1 MYDDFLEKINDNVFK
16 EKVENHLRK
25 FIKDVSDI
33 KTDSCYRVLYTV
45 RIVNMHTG
53 NIIDIERD

>member
-1 MYDDFLEKINDNVFK
+1 MYDDLIEKIYDNDFK

-33 KTDSCYRVLYTV
+33 KIDSSYRVLYTV
-45 RIVNMHTG
+45 RIVNLHTG
-53 NIIDIERD
+53 NIIDIERY